1 MFQLE
6 REKIGE
12 YARLAIQRHYD
23 DLKKS
28 ESSNYP
34 YYYDQKA
41 AETYISFMK
50 VCRLTKGE
58 YAATNVNVMPWQE
71 FFWAMIFGWK
81 RKIDK
86 KRRFRKVY
94 LEIARKNAKTET
106 AALTAVACFILDQ
119 EKGAEI
125 YTAATTRDQAR
136 ICWDAARVILDYLKK
151 DSSAVN
157 KMVQVRAHSI
167 YSTQSN
173 SKMVPVSS
181 DAKTLDGLNPHIAII
196 DEMHAHPDSSIL
208 EIMESGIGS
217 RTQPLILITTT
228 AGFNKESPCYQ
239 LRKVCLD
246 IIKGHKHDD
255 AVFPL
260 IFSLDED
267 DDWQN
272 SDNWIKSNPSM
283 NVTIGMGYLQDQY
296 TKAINEG
303 AAKQIGFMTKNLNY
317 WTNTHATWINENMWN
332 ECEMKPKDD
341 FLLNRPAFGGLDL
354 AQTVDIS
361 AFCLFFPEFD
371 GKPAFLLWKYWIPE
385 DNVKERSLRD
395 GVPYMDWAL
404 NGSIKVTNG
413 NIVDNDA
420 IINDIYLLYQK
431 YNIRS
436 LAYDPWRATHVVIS
450 LQERG
455 VNVKPFPQSFPEMN
469 TPICEFEK
477 MITGKKV
484 FHDGDPVAKWMLSNV
499 ALIINSTGLVKFDK
513 RKSNEK
519 IDGMVAA
526 AMAIGE
532 AIDPKNKIN
541 LDFNLIIG

>member
-1 MFQLE
+1 
-6 REKIGE
+6 
-12 YARLAIQRHYD
+12 
-23 DLKKS
+23 
-28 ESSNYP
+28 
-34 YYYDQKA
+34 
-41 AETYISFMK
+41 
-50 VCRLTKGE
+50 
-58 YAATNVNVMPWQE
+58 MPWQE
-71 FFWAMIFGWK
+71 FFWSMIFGWK

-106 AALTAVACFILDQ
+106 AALTAVANFILDG

-136 ICWDAARVILDYLKK
+136 ICWDAGKVILEYLKK
-151 DSSAVN
+151 DSVAVN
-157 KMVQVRAHSI
+157 KMIQVRAHSI
-167 YSTQSN
+167 YSTTNN
-173 SKMVPVSS
+173 SKMIPVSS
-181 DAKTLDGLNPHIAII
+181 DAKTLDGLNPHVAII
-196 DEMHAHPDSSIL
+196 DEFHAHPDSSVL

-239 LRKVCLD
+239 LRKVCID
-246 IIKGHKHDD
+246 IIKGHKDDD

-260 IFSLDED
+260 IFSLDEE
-267 DDWQN
+267 DDWQD
-272 SDNWIKSNPSM
+272 SSTWVKANPSL
-283 NVTIGMGYLQDQY
+283 NVTTGMGYLQDQY

-303 AAKQIGFMTKNLNY
+303 AAKQIGFMTKNLNF
-317 WTNTHATWINENMWN
+317 WTNTHATWINENAWN
-332 ECEMKPKDD
+332 ECELKVSEDFFKD
-341 FLLNRPAFGGLDL
+341 RPCFGGLDL
-354 AQTVDIS
+354 AQTIDIS
-361 AFCLFFPEFD
+361 AFCLFFPEYN
-371 GKPAFLLWKYWIPE
+371 GKQAYLLWFYWIPE
-385 DNVKERSLRD
+385 ENVKERSLRD
-395 GVPYMDWAL
+395 GVPYMDWAR
-404 NGSIKVTNG
+404 NGSIRVTNG
-413 NIVDNDA
+413 NIVDNDV
-420 IINDIYLLYQK
+420 IINDIFLIFQK
-431 YNIRS
+431 YHIRS

-455 VNVKPFPQSFPEMN
+455 VNVRPFPQSFPEMN

-477 MITGKKV
+477 MITGKKI
-484 FHDGDPVAKWMLSNV
+484 FHNGDPVSKWMLQNV

-532 AIDPKNKIN
+532 AIDPKNKLN

>member
-1 MFQLE
+1 MFALE
-6 REKIGE
+6 SQNIGL
-12 YARLAIQRHYD
+12 YAKLAIERHYN

-34 YYYDQKA
+34 YFYDEKA
-41 AETYISFMK
+41 ANTYISFMK

-58 YAATNVNVMPWQE
+58 YAGKNVNIMPWQE
-71 FFWAMIFGWK
+71 FFWSMIFGWK

-106 AALTAVACFILDQ
+106 AALTAVANFILDG

-136 ICWDAARVILDYLKK
+136 ICWDAAKVILQYLKK
-151 DSSAVN
+151 DSDAVN
-157 KMVQVRAHSI
+157 KMVQIRAHSI

-173 SKMVPVSS
+173 SKMLPVSS

-239 LRKVCLD
+239 LRKVCID
-246 IIKGHKHDD
+246 IIKGHKDDD

-260 IFSLDED
+260 IFCLDED
-267 DDWQN
+267 DDWQDN
-272 SDNWIKSNPSM
+272 STWMKANPSL
-283 NVTIGMGYLQDQY
+283 NVTTGMGYLQDQY
-296 TKAINEG
+296 TKALNEG
-303 AAKQIGFMTKNLNY
+303 AAKQIGFMTKNLNF
-317 WTNTHATWINENMWN
+317 WTNTHATWINENAWK
-332 ECEMKPKDD
+332 ECEMQVDDD
-341 FLLNRPAFGGLDL
+341 FFKDRPCFGGLDL
-354 AQTVDIS
+354 AQTIDIS
-361 AFCLFFPEFD
+361 AFCLFFPEFKE
-371 GKPAFLLWKYWIPE
+371 KPAYLLWFYWIPE

-395 GVPYMDWAL
+395 GVPYLDWAR
-404 NGSIKVTNG
+404 NGNIKVTNG
-413 NIVDNDA
+413 NIVDNEV
-420 IINDIYLLYQK
+420 IINDIFNIFQK

-455 VNVKPFPQSFPEMN
+455 VNVRPFPQSFPEMN

-477 MITGKKV
+477 MITGKKI
-484 FHDGDPVAKWMLSNV
+484 FHNGDPVSKWMLQNV

-532 AIDPKNKIN
+532 AIDPKNKLN

>member
-1 MFQLE
+1 MFDLE
-6 REKIGE
+6 NELIGE

-28 ESSNYP
+28 ENANYP

-58 YAATNVNVMPWQE
+58 YAAMNVNVMPWQE

-94 LEIARKNAKTET
+94 LEISRKNAKTET

-181 DAKTLDGLNPHIAII
+181 DAKTLDGLNPHVAII

-246 IIKGHKHDD
+246 IIKGHK
-255 AVFPL
+255 L
-260 IFSLDED
+260 IEIAFRFF
-267 DDWQN
+267 
-272 SDNWIKSNPSM
+272 
-283 NVTIGMGYLQDQY
+283 V
-296 TKAINEG
+296 
-303 AAKQIGFMTKNLNY
+303 
-317 WTNTHATWINENMWN
+317 
-332 ECEMKPKDD
+332 
-341 FLLNRPAFGGLDL
+341 LLN
-354 AQTVDIS
+354 
-361 AFCLFFPEFD
+361 
-371 GKPAFLLWKYWIPE
+371 
-385 DNVKERSLRD
+385 
-395 GVPYMDWAL
+395 M
-404 NGSIKVTNG
+404 
-413 NIVDNDA
+413 
-420 IINDIYLLYQK
+420 
-431 YNIRS
+431 
-436 LAYDPWRATHVVIS
+436 
-450 LQERG
+450 
-455 VNVKPFPQSFPEMN
+455 SF
-469 TPICEFEK
+469 
-477 MITGKKV
+477 
-484 FHDGDPVAKWMLSNV
+484 HAS
-499 ALIINSTGLVKFDK
+499 
-513 RKSNEK
+513 
-519 IDGMVAA
+519 
-526 AMAIGE
+526 
-532 AIDPKNKIN
+532 
-541 LDFNLIIG
+541 